1 MYIFETNKK
10 SWYFLA
16 KKCTLLVKLLYQNNY
31 YKLFLLSMKKKVL
44 FNDEFKKTFEKNCK
58 ILK

>member
-1 MYIFETNKK
+1 MYIFETIKR

-31 YKLFLLSMKKKVL
+31 YKLFLLSMKKSAFK
-44 FNDEFKKTFEKNCK
+44 DEFKKTFEKNCK